1 MGSSPTLLPKSL
13 CRGAKVMGCVHN
25 NNLGFNLG
33 YFSRRGIVL
42 ARDIIIVSAQ
52 VEEERRVTSSLCEI
66 EQKMT
71 RLSFIGL
78 FLLIGKNSFL
88 FFIFLCLDTQ
98 SFVNFVAPFLLQLAN
113 AAYFLFGRFSFFC
126 RFKKKKFRDLGGYG

>member
-42 ARDIIIVSAQ
+42 ARDIIIVSEQ
-52 VEEERRVTSSLCEI
+52 VEEERRVPPRCA
-66 EQKMT
+66 K
-71 RLSFIGL
+71 
-78 FLLIGKNSFL
+78 
-88 FFIFLCLDTQ
+88 
-98 SFVNFVAPFLLQLAN
+98 
-113 AAYFLFGRFSFFC
+113 
-126 RFKKKKFRDLGGYG
+126 